1 MQQGWTDGRPGGGWR
16 SRSAR
21 WPRSARLAT
30 VALVALIG
38 LTLVG
43 AALDQDRTDA
53 RPASTTATTARPIK
67 SEVTTS
73 PSTSQATASTV
84 GSTTT
89 TTLSTTITTA
99 EAPTTSWAAPP
110 PTDAPSLPA
119 VPAGGFANCAAAR
132 AAGAAP
138 VHVGEPGYA
147 PRLDGDGDGIGC
159 E

>member
-1 MQQGWTDGRPGGGWR
+1 
-16 SRSAR
+16 
-21 WPRSARLAT
+21 

-43 AALDQDRTDA
+43 AAVDQDRTDA
-53 RPASTTATTARPIK
+53 RPAPTTATTTAPAKPID

-84 GSTTT
+84 GTTTT

-110 PTDAPSLPA
+110 PTGAPSLPA
-119 VPAGGFANCAAAR
+119 APTGGFVNCAAAR